1 MADEAELEKV
11 EIEALKKELEEK
23 TKEAEEYLT
32 RLKYLQAEFDNYR
45 KRVEKER
52 EEFARYATE
61 RLVMQLLDVYENL
74 ERALENGAKGDK
86 EALLKGV
93 EMTFQQLKDVLEKE
107 GLEPIKALG
116 ARFDPFL
123 HEAVLQEERE
133 DCDEDTVLEEYQRG
147 YMLKKKVIR
156 CSKVKVKVA
165 KKKEV
170 E

>member
-52 EEFARYATE
+52 EEFAKYATE
-61 RLVMQLLDVYENL
+61 RLVRQLLDVYENL
-74 ERALENGAKGDK
+74 ERALENGANGDK

-133 DCDEDTVLEEYQRG
+133 DCDEGTVLEEYQRG
-147 YMLKKKVIR
+147 YMLNKKVIR
-156 CSKVKVKVA
+156 YSKVKVA

>member
-1 MADEAELEKV
+1 MADETELEK
-11 EIEALKKELEEK
+11 KK
-23 TKEAEEYLT
+23 AEEYLT

-52 EEFARYATE
+52 EEFAKYATE
-61 RLVMQLLDVYENL
+61 RLVRQLLDVYENL
-74 ERALENGAKGDK
+74 ERALENGANEDK

-107 GLEPIKALG
+107 GLEPIKTQG
-116 ARFDPFL
+116 VRFDPFL

-133 DCDEDTVLEEYQRG
+133 DCDEGTVLEEYQRG
-147 YMLKKKVIR
+147 YTLNKRVLR
-156 CSKVKVKVA
+156 YSKVKVA

>member
-1 MADEAELEKV
+1 MADETELEKI

-23 TKEAEEYLT
+23 KKEAEEYLT
-32 RLKYLQAEFDNYR
+32 RLKYLQADFDNYQ
-45 KRVEKER
+45 KMVEKKR
-52 EEFARYATE
+52 EESAKSATE
-61 RLVMQLLDVYENL
+61 GLVKQLLDVYENL
-74 ERALENGAKGDK
+74 ERALENGANGEK
-86 EALLKGV
+86 EALLEGV

-107 GLEPIKALG
+107 GLEPSKALG

-123 HEAVLQEERE
+123 HEAVLREERE

-147 YMLKKKVIR
+147 YMLNKKVIR

>member
-1 MADEAELEKV
+1 MADETELEKID
-11 EIEALKKELEEK
+11 IETLKRELEEK
-23 TKEAEEYLT
+23 KNEAQEYLT
-32 RLKYLQAEFDNYR
+32 HLKYLQAEFDNYR

-52 EEFARYATE
+52 EEFAKYATE
-61 RLVMQLLDVYENL
+61 RLVRQLLDAYENL

-107 GLEPIKALG
+107 GLKPIKALG

-133 DCDEDTVLEEYQRG
+133 DCDEGTVLEEYQRG
-147 YMLKKKVIR
+147 YTLNKRVLR
-156 CSKVKVKVA
+156 YSKVKVA

>member
-23 TKEAEEYLT
+23 KKEAEEYLT

-52 EEFARYATE
+52 EEFAKYATE
-61 RLVMQLLDVYENL
+61 RLVRQLLDVYENL
-74 ERALENGAKGDK
+74 ERALENGSRGDK

-107 GLEPIKALG
+107 GLEPIKTQG
-116 ARFDPFL
+116 VR
-123 HEAVLQEERE
+123 
-133 DCDEDTVLEEYQRG
+133 
-147 YMLKKKVIR
+147 
-156 CSKVKVKVA
+156 
-165 KKKEV
+165 
-170 E
+170 

>member
-1 MADEAELEKV
+1 MADETELEKI

-23 TKEAEEYLT
+23 KKEAEEYLT
-32 RLKYLQAEFDNYR
+32 RLKYLQADFDNYQ
-45 KRVEKER
+45 KMVEKKR
-52 EEFARYATE
+52 EESAKSATE
-61 RLVMQLLDVYENL
+61 GLVKQLLDVYENL
-74 ERALENGAKGDK
+74 ERALENGANGEK
-86 EALLKGV
+86 EALLEGV

-123 HEAVLQEERE
+123 HEAVLREERE

-147 YMLKKKVIR
+147 YMLNKKVIR